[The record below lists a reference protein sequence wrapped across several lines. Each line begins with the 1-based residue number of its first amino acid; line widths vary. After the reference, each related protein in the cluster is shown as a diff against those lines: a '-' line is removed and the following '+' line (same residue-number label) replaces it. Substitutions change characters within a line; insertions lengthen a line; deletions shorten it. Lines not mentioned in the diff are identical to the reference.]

1 MKIKSVDLEINEAN
15 DGDNNSNVNM
25 ITTGMLKI
33 ENNNV

>member
-1 MKIKSVDLEINEAN
+1 MKIKCVDLEINEAN
-15 DGDNNSNVNM
+15 DGDNNNNVNM